1 MGARAGWES
10 REVGPMYGVQRST
23 LVVGV
28 EEGVFE
34 KVASVLSAAKF
45 YADYGETGK
54 AALESI
60 AFLPFD
66 AIVAAYPL
74 PDMPMA
80 EFLAAVR
87 KKDSPCRQAAVVLL
101 AQTGRLNE
109 AEEFMGKGANRV
121 LTAENF
127 AEQLPHVLFR
137 LLEVPPRF
145 AMRATS
151 RLKVQLSWGTSQTI
165 CQTEN
170 ISAHGMLIK
179 TDHGYPIGTQM
190 SFELSMPGDSNPIRG
205 YAVVVRHTMEKRER
219 VTGIAVRFSSFDSE
233 DKKRFEASL
242 AKLVK

>member
-1 MGARAGWES
+1 
-10 REVGPMYGVQRST
+10 MYGVQRST
-23 LVVGV
+23 LVVGL
-28 EEGVFE
+28 EEETFDE
-34 KVASVLSAAKF
+34 VASVLSAAKF
-45 YADYGETGK
+45 YADCGETAA

-66 AIVAAYPL
+66 AIIVAYPL

-80 EFLAAVR
+80 DFLAAVR
-87 KKDSPCRQAAVVLL
+87 RKDSPCRQAAVVLL
-101 AQTGRLNE
+101 ARQGTLNE

-121 LTAENF
+121 LPVEDF

-151 RLKVQLSWGTSQTI
+151 RLKVQLSWGTSQTL

-179 TDHGYPIGTQM
+179 TDHTYPIGTQM
-190 SFELSMPGDSNPIRG
+190 SFELTMPGDNNPIRG
-205 YAVVVRHTMEKRER
+205 FAVVVRHTMERRER
-219 VTGIAVRFSSFDSE
+219 VTGVAVRFSSFDSD
-233 DKKRFEASL
+233 DKKRFESL
-242 AKLVK
+242 LTRLVT